1 MTPVLPTPDSAPMPA
16 RAPAAP
22 RPFSL
27 SAVFYG
33 SSMRLEVLTVF
44 LVLMGFCGL
53 FTLSVFVYPALG
65 ENLDE
70 EARAILQ
77 LRANLDYIHQFLTP
91 AGVPLAGRADN
102 VAARENVLAKIRAM
116 AAPVRLIRQAGR
128 SGFLLIDHAADRK
141 KREEF
146 SSEMGAS
153 LSSLQE
159 LTVQRWAGSKPSLD
173 LEAIDR
179 KIQALLDGY
188 QRYHDSLRAYQVRQ
202 FKWTAL
208 IRGVLIVFFLGATYY
223 WARRYKR
230 FQTNQQRE
238 LQGAVEQQTA
248 QIKIQA
254 QLQKEQA
261 ESLRLI
267 YQGSRDAI
275 ATIDARTKRF
285 SSCNAAA
292 LALFGIP
299 TEAEFCEQLP
309 GALSPEYQPDG
320 RRSDETS
327 TQVITRAFKEG
338 SLTFEWLWKRRDG
351 TTFWGLTTLDR
362 LQEGSQF
369 FLLGTLR
376 DLTAQREFNRLA
388 KVHQEEMAA
397 AAIRIATSEAHYRA
411 LFEHTIDPIG
421 TVDPVTL
428 RFKTANPAL
437 LKLFGLPSEAA
448 LFALPDGALSPEFQP
463 DGSPS
468 LDVARQIQRKNN
480 GLPYSSQEWFYK
492 KSDGCIFPA
501 RVTQVRIM
509 ISGTPLI
516 IVTIQDLTLERVAAE
531 QERAD
536 KQQLASQAKQL
547 EKIADELKASQEH
560 YRAIFDHTADTV
572 GTIDPL
578 TARYTSCNPA
588 SLALFGVSSEADF
601 LATPPGG
608 LSPAL
613 QPDGQSSAVKAAA
626 LFKQMLTQDYYTGE
640 WLFKRAD
647 GNEFLAQITF
657 ARVHIR
663 EKVFILATVR
673 DLTLQKEVERAQQL
687 QTSDLRQL
695 AQEHQQQFQ
704 LSENRYRSLVD
715 ASPEAILVVAQ
726 SGNIELV
733 NPAAALLFG
742 YSLSELISQQIERL
756 IPSAFA
762 KSHAALRADF
772 QEAPAQRTM
781 ARGAIEINARRK
793 NGSEFPAEVSL
804 SPVQSPF
811 GPQVICVVRD
821 VSANKQAALQM
832 AALLEQEK
840 NISQMKTRFI
850 SLTSHEFRT
859 PMAAAMGSVEILT
872 HHLDRLDQAKR
883 QALLVRITASLQH
896 MNRMLDDILLLNRA
910 DASRVDIR
918 LRTLNLGQE
927 LRSILQESELGDS
940 EQHSFHYAATA
951 EVPEFVSDPS
961 LLQHIFSNLLS
972 NAVRY
977 SPAGTT
983 ITLRLTLTAEAAV
996 VEVADQGIG
1005 IPLADHERIFEPF
1018 ERGSNIGQIAGTGLG
1033 LNIVRR
1039 MVELLR
1045 GTVVVSSLAGG
1056 GTNFTVVLPRIDAPT
1071 QPS

>member
-1 MTPVLPTPDSAPMPA
+1 MTPVLPTPDSAPTPA

-22 RPFSL
+22 RPFSFIDK
-27 SAVFYG
+27 SYG

-44 LVLMGFCGL
+44 LAIMGFFGL

-141 KREEF
+141 NKEEF

-208 IRGVLIVFFLGATYY
+208 IRAVLIVFFLGATYY

-248 QIKIQA
+248 QIAKEA
-254 QLQKEQA
+254 QLKREQA
-261 ESLRLI
+261 EFLSLI
-267 YQGSRDAI
+267 YHGSRDAI
-275 ATIDARTKRF
+275 GTIDAQTKRF

-292 LALFGIP
+292 LSLFGLSS
-299 TEAEFCEQLP
+299 EAEFCALLP
-309 GALSPEYQPDG
+309 GELSPEYQPDG
-320 RRSDETS
+320 QRSDLRS
-327 TQVITRAFKEG
+327 TEIITQAFKEG

-351 TTFWGLTTLDR
+351 STFWGLTTLDR
-362 LQEGSQF
+362 LKAGGQF

-376 DLTAQREFNRLA
+376 DLTAQREISRQRKEHEQKLI
-388 KVHQEEMAA
+388 AA
-397 AAIRIATSEAHYRA
+397 TSSVATSEAYYRA
-411 LFEHTIDPIG
+411 LFEHSADAIG
-421 TVDPVTL
+421 TVDPETF
-428 RFKTANPAL
+428 RYKSANAAL
-437 LKLFGLPSEAA
+437 LKMFGLQSEAA
-448 LFALPDGALSPEFQP
+448 LFSLSPGALSPEFQP
-463 DGSPS
+463 NGTRS
-468 LDVARQIQRKNN
+468 LAVALEMQQEMNAV
-480 GLPYSSQEWFYK
+480 PYSSNEWYYK
-492 KSDGCIFPA
+492 RANGSIFPA
-501 RVTQVRIM
+501 QVTQIRVNING
-509 ISGTPLI
+509 SPI
-516 IVTIQDLTLERVAAE
+516 IVATTRDLTQEKAALE
-531 QERAD
+531 QEQAD
-536 KQQLASQAKQL
+536 KRQLAAQAEEL
-547 EKIADELKASQEH
+547 SRIAGELKTSQEH
-560 YRAIFDHTADTV
+560 YRAIFEHTADTV

-588 SLALFGVSSEADF
+588 ALKLYGIASEADF
-601 LATPPGG
+601 LALKPGEI
-608 LSPAL
+608 SPL
-613 QPDGQSSAVKAAA
+613 HQPDGQLSSVKAAS
-626 LFKQMLTQDYYTGE
+626 LFKLMLTQEYYTGE
-640 WLFKRAD
+640 WLFRRLD
-647 GNEFLAQITF
+647 GDQFPAQLTF
-657 ARVHIR
+657 ARVHVRDKI
-663 EKVFILATVR
+663 FILATVR
-673 DLTLQKEVERAQQL
+673 DLTLQKEVEKAQQL
-687 QTSDLRQL
+687 QASDLRQL
-695 AQEHQQQFQ
+695 AQERQQQFQ